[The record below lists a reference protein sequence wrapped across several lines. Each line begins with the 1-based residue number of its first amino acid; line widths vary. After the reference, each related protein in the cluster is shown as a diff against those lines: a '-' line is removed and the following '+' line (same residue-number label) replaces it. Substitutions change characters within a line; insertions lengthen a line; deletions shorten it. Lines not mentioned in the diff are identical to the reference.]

1 MEPLNMEVKQTFI
14 DFLEVIPDGAVVIDR
29 EGVIVAVNQAAAMM
43 FRYSSSSMLELHL
56 NNLLPEDVREKH
68 DQHLEKFFK
77 HPGRRSMGNGL
88 IFPAIRRDGSTF
100 HVDIMLNQ
108 LELEGE
114 LYGIAIVRD
123 YTLQKRAEDK
133 IRLELEFE
141 KRQALTDHLT
151 GIMNRRAF
159 TAQLQGEIN
168 QLELQRTPF
177 AVSFIDLDDFKEIN
191 DEHGHHFGD
200 EVLQKIAELIRL
212 HSRHTDYVARIGG
225 DEFATIHPMISAEDA
240 ELMMQRLRSQLVSGI
255 GHAQLPVTLSIGLC
269 QCDKP
274 SELYTIEGIMAKADK
289 AMYQAK
295 KEGKN
300 AVVLT
305 N

>member
-1 MEPLNMEVKQTFI
+1 MKVKQTFI
-14 DFLEVIPDGAVVIDR
+14 EFLEVIPDGAIVVNSQ
-29 EGVIVAVNQAAAMM
+29 GLIVGVNQAAAAM

-56 NNLLPEDVREKH
+56 NELLPEGMREKH

-77 HPGRRSMGNGL
+77 YPGRRSMGNGL

-100 HVDIMLNQ
+100 YADIMLNQ
-108 LELEGE
+108 LDIEDR

-123 YTLQKRAEDK
+123 YTLQKKSEDK

-159 TAQLQGEIN
+159 TAQLQDEIN
-168 QLELQRTPF
+168 QLETHGTPF

-200 EVLQKIAELIRL
+200 LVLQKIADLIRL

-240 ELMMQRLRSQLVSGI
+240 RLMMHRLRCQLVSGI
-255 GHAQLPVTLSIGLC
+255 GHAELPVTLSIGLC

-274 SELYTIEGIMAKADK
+274 SEHYTIEGIMARADK

-295 KEGKN
+295 SEGKN

-305 N
+305 S

>member
-1 MEPLNMEVKQTFI
+1 
-14 DFLEVIPDGAVVIDR
+14 
-29 EGVIVAVNQAAAMM
+29 
-43 FRYSSSSMLELHL
+43 
-56 NNLLPEDVREKH
+56 
-68 DQHLEKFFK
+68 
-77 HPGRRSMGNGL
+77 
-88 IFPAIRRDGSTF
+88 
-100 HVDIMLNQ
+100 LNQ

-123 YTLQKRAEDK
+123 YTLQKKAEDK

-159 TAQLQGEIN
+159 TAQLQDEIE
-168 QLELQRTPF
+168 QLTEHGTPF
-177 AVSFIDLDDFKEIN
+177 AVSFIDFDDFKDVN

-200 EVLQKIAELIRL
+200 EVLQKIAQLIRL

-225 DEFATIHPMISAEDA
+225 DEFATIHPMISANDA
-240 ELMMQRLRSQLVSGI
+240 QQMMQRMRSELVSGI
-255 GHAQLPVTLSIGLC
+255 DHAELPVTLSIGLC

-274 SELYTIEGIMAKADK
+274 SEHYTIEDIMARADK

-305 N
+305 S

>member
-1 MEPLNMEVKQTFI
+1 MEVKQTFI
-14 DFLEVIPDGAVVIDR
+14 DFLEVIPDGAVVINR
-29 EGVIVAVNQAAAMM
+29 QGFIIAVNQAAAMM

-56 NNLLPEDVREKH
+56 NQLLPEDVREKH
-68 DQHLEKFFK
+68 DQHLIKFFK
-77 HPGRRSMGNGL
+77 YPGRRSMGNGL
-88 IFPAIRRDGSTF
+88 IFSAIRRDGSTF

-123 YTLQKRAEDK
+123 YTLQKKAEDK

-159 TAQLQGEIN
+159 TAQLQDEIE
-168 QLELQRTPF
+168 QLELQGTPF

-255 GHAQLPVTLSIGLC
+255 GHAELPVTLSIGLC

-274 SELYTIEGIMAKADK
+274 SELYTIEGIMARADK

-300 AVVLT
+300 AVVLA

>member
-1 MEPLNMEVKQTFI
+1 MEVKHAFT
-14 DFLEVIPDGAVVIDR
+14 DFLEIIPDGAVVINPHR
-29 EGVIVAVNQAAAMM
+29 FIVAVNQAAASM
-43 FRYSSSSMLELHL
+43 FGYSSSSMLEMPL
-56 NNLLPEDVREKH
+56 NCLLPEEFREKH
-68 DQHLEKFFK
+68 DEHLSKFFK

-88 IFPAIRRDGSTF
+88 IFPAVRRDGSKF
-100 HVDIMLNQ
+100 YVDIMLNQ
-108 LELEGE
+108 MEIDGE
-114 LYGIAIVRD
+114 LFGIAIVRD
-123 YTLQKRAEDK
+123 YTLLKKAEDK

-159 TAQLQGEIN
+159 TTQLTDEIAQLEQHG
-168 QLELQRTPF
+168 TPF
-177 AVSFIDLDDFKEIN
+177 AVSFIDLDDFKDIN
-191 DEHGHHFGD
+191 DEYGHQYGD

-225 DEFATIHPMISAEDA
+225 DEFATIHPMITANDA
-240 ELMMQRLRSQLVSGI
+240 EQMMQRLRAELVSGI
-255 GHAQLPVTLSIGLC
+255 GHANLPVTLSIGLC

-274 SELYTIEGIMAKADK
+274 SEHYTVENIMARADR

-305 N
+305 G

>member
-1 MEPLNMEVKQTFI
+1 VEVRQTFI
-14 DFLEVIPDGAVVIDR
+14 EFLEVIPDGAIVINR
-29 EGVIVAVNQAAAMM
+29 QGVIIAVNQAAASM

-56 NNLLPEDVREKH
+56 NQLLPEDVRERH
-68 DQHLEKFFK
+68 DQHLATFFK

-88 IFPAIRRDGSTF
+88 IFSAIRRDGSTF

-123 YTLQKRAEDK
+123 YTLQKKAEDK

-159 TAQLQGEIN
+159 TAQLQDEIE
-168 QLELQRTPF
+168 QLIEHGTPF
-177 AVSFIDLDDFKEIN
+177 AVSFIDLDDFKDVN

-200 EVLQKIAELIRL
+200 EVLQKIAQLIRL

-225 DEFATIHPMISAEDA
+225 DEFATIHPMISADDA
-240 ELMMQRLRSQLVSGI
+240 QQMMQRMRSELVSGI
-255 GHAQLPVTLSIGLC
+255 GHAELPVTLSIGLC

-274 SELYTIEGIMAKADK
+274 SEHYTIEDIMARADR

>member
-1 MEPLNMEVKQTFI
+1 MEVKQTFI

>member
-1 MEPLNMEVKQTFI
+1 M
-14 DFLEVIPDGAVVIDR
+14 
-29 EGVIVAVNQAAAMM
+29 
-43 FRYSSSSMLELHL
+43 
-56 NNLLPEDVREKH
+56 
-68 DQHLEKFFK
+68 
-77 HPGRRSMGNGL
+77 
-88 IFPAIRRDGSTF
+88 
-100 HVDIMLNQ
+100 
-108 LELEGE
+108 
-114 LYGIAIVRD
+114 RD

-159 TAQLQGEIN
+159 TAQLQDEIN
-168 QLELQRTPF
+168 QLESQGTPF

-240 ELMMQRLRSQLVSGI
+240 WLMMQRLRSELVSGI
-255 GHAQLPVTLSIGLC
+255 GHADLPVTLSIGLC

-274 SELYTIEGIMAKADK
+274 LEHYTIEDIMARADK
-289 AMYQAK
+289 AMYKAK

-300 AVVLT
+300 AVILA

>member
-1 MEPLNMEVKQTFI
+1 
-14 DFLEVIPDGAVVIDR
+14 
-29 EGVIVAVNQAAAMM
+29 
-43 FRYSSSSMLELHL
+43 
-56 NNLLPEDVREKH
+56 
-68 DQHLEKFFK
+68 
-77 HPGRRSMGNGL
+77 
-88 IFPAIRRDGSTF
+88 
-100 HVDIMLNQ
+100 MLNQ
-108 LELEGE
+108 MEIDGE
-114 LYGIAIVRD
+114 LFGIAIVRD
-123 YTLQKRAEDK
+123 YTLLKKAEDK

-159 TAQLQGEIN
+159 TTQLTDEIAQLEQHG
-168 QLELQRTPF
+168 TPF
-177 AVSFIDLDDFKEIN
+177 AVSFIDLDDFKDIN
-191 DEHGHHFGD
+191 DEYGHQYGD

-225 DEFATIHPMISAEDA
+225 DEFATIHPMITANDA
-240 ELMMQRLRSQLVSGI
+240 EQMMQRLRAELVSGI
-255 GHAQLPVTLSIGLC
+255 GHANLPVTLSIGLC

-274 SELYTIEGIMAKADK
+274 SEHYTVESIMARADR

-305 N
+305 G

>member
-1 MEPLNMEVKQTFI
+1 MEVKQTFI
-14 DFLEVIPDGAVVIDR
+14 DFLQVIPDGALVIDR
-29 EGVIVAVNQAAAMM
+29 KGVIVAVNQAAAMM

-56 NNLLPEDVREKH
+56 NNLLPDDVREKH
-68 DQHLEKFFK
+68 DQYLQKFFK
-77 HPGRRSMGNGL
+77 HPARRSMGNGL
-88 IFPAIRRDGSTF
+88 IFPAIRCDGSTF

-159 TAQLQGEIN
+159 TAQL
-168 QLELQRTPF
+168 
-177 AVSFIDLDDFKEIN
+177 
-191 DEHGHHFGD
+191 
-200 EVLQKIAELIRL
+200 
-212 HSRHTDYVARIGG
+212 
-225 DEFATIHPMISAEDA
+225 
-240 ELMMQRLRSQLVSGI
+240 MMQRLRSQLVSGI
-255 GHAQLPVTLSIGLC
+255 GHAELPVTLSIGLC

-274 SELYTIEGIMAKADK
+274 SELYTIEGIMARADK